1 MLPRGRRL
9 RRKVDSAKSRRTV
22 ESGNQGGRPRRS
34 WRRLRHKTA
43 PRPTW
48 QARSSS
54 SPSGCQLRIIGCQE
68 STPFRSS
75 ADSVASA
82 SKQREIDTPGTGSR
96 FEIPSVP
103 PGSRREPSRE
113 ASIERYLS
121 ALETADRQEGE
132 LAEGSPSRHRYPIG
146 LLPALAAHAP
156 RAAGRSDFVPWRNWC
171 VAVLIASLPTA
182 AVRRIHDIAEK
193 DRALNCRSYPK
204 FYRPNSDASTSH
216 PIACSR
222 GSHCR

>member
-1 MLPRGRRL
+1 MLPKPDNLTRYRHTETLMDTLFGHIVQL
-9 RRKVDSAKSRRTV
+9 CQCVKLHQPELFQPSPDGVRRT
-22 ESGNQGGRPRRS
+22 
-34 WRRLRHKTA
+34 
-43 PRPTW
+43 
-48 QARSSS
+48 
-54 SPSGCQLRIIGCQE
+54 
-68 STPFRSS
+68 S
-75 ADSVASA
+75 A
-82 SKQREIDTPGTGSR
+82 
-96 FEIPSVP
+96 P

-132 LAEGSPSRHRYPIG
+132 LAEGPVAPSLSYR
-146 LLPALAAHAP
+146 LATRPRGSRP

-171 VAVLIASLPTA
+171 AAVLIASLPTA

-222 GSHCR
+222 LSLQMKRQQDRVVLPATSLGPTCD